1 MNKKTNNY
9 QKSQNS
15 ETSKCE
21 ENRHFITRRVSKYS
35 VEKIYVSDKDYCQ
48 WNSFVN
54 THRKRAQ
61 RCGDCLCPKEK
72 LWQCDTVC
80 SDCPFFNCYKY
91 DRLDDPQF
99 ANDESECPETKVDYI
114 ADPSTEN
121 MEERIIMQLTI
132 ECLIEELNEKEPALG
147 LILSSLYDEIKT
159 NTFTNLSE
167 LYKKLKSPKSSF
179 FDNIAR
185 IKKIMEEKGLKK

>member
-1 MNKKTNNY
+1 MNEKEYQENQKTNAS
-9 QKSQNS
+9 KS
-15 ETSKCE
+15 E
-21 ENRHFITRRVSKYS
+21 ENKHFITRRVSKYS
-35 VEKIYVSDKDYCQ
+35 VEKIYVSDKDYYE
-48 WNSFVN
+48 WNTFVN

-80 SDCPFFNCYKY
+80 SDCPFFNFYKY

-99 ANDESECPETKVDYI
+99 ANDESECSGTKADYI
-114 ADPSTEN
+114 ADPSTEK

-159 NTFTNLSE
+159 NTFTSLSE
-167 LYKKLKSPKSSF
+167 LCKKIESPKSTF

-185 IKKIMEEKGLKK
+185 LKKIMEEKGLKK